1 MNEKWPRIDVT
12 VDAVVFGYNALEG
25 ISVLLIKRKFDPFK
39 GFWAIPGGFI
49 NEGESLEDAVSRE
62 LNEETGVE
70 VTYLEQLYTFG
81 APNRDP
87 RKRIVSVAYY
97 ALIKPESF
105 HIKADDDAEEVE
117 WFNINKLPDLAFDHN
132 VILTMAIQRLRS
144 KISYEPV
151 GFELLGDK
159 FPFSALHRLYETLY
173 NKEIDRRNFKKKFLS
188 LDILNEM
195 EPEKSNGRGRPG
207 NMYSFNQDKYFK
219 LKKEGIV
226 FEI

>member
-1 MNEKWPRIDVT
+1 MSEKWPRIDVT
-12 VDAVVFGYNALEG
+12 VDAVVFGYDALEG

-39 GFWAIPGGFI
+39 GNWAIPGGFV

-62 LNEETGVE
+62 LKEETGVE
-70 VTYLEQLYTFG
+70 VNYLEQLYTFG

-87 RKRIVSVAYY
+87 RKRIISVAYY
-97 ALIKPESF
+97 ALVKPEAF
-105 HIKADDDAEEVE
+105 QIKADDDAEEVE
-117 WFNINKLPDLAFDHN
+117 WFNINNLPDLAFDHSS
-132 VILTMAIQRLRS
+132 ILKMAIQRLRN

-151 GFELLGDK
+151 GFELLGEK

-188 LDILNEM
+188 LDILNET
-195 EPEKSNGRGRPG
+195 EPQKSSGRGRPG
-207 NMYSFNQDKYFK
+207 NMYSFNKKKYFK
-219 LKKEGIV
+219 LKEEGIV